1 MNRRLQWPPMA
12 ADGAACGCVASRLTI
27 RRALGVL
34 ALLAGLL
41 LPLPAAAQTF
51 GQEQISD
58 QLYLKDIAIADLT
71 LPEATGGSGTLTYS
85 LSPDPP
91 DGLTFDAATR
101 IISGA
106 PTAVQTPA
114 VYTYKA
120 TDSST
125 PPGEA
130 ELTFEIE
137 VQTDTSPT
145 FGAVSVDAQTFIDD
159 VTITDLVL
167 PAATGGNAPLTYSL
181 GPTPALPTGLTFDAA
196 TRTISGTPSAVM
208 TETEYTLKV
217 TDADGNTADTDAA
230 TLTFKITVEADTS
243 PDFSTV
249 SVDAQTFIDGVTIT
263 DLVLPAATGGNAPLT
278 YSLGATPALP
288 TGLTFTADTRTI
300 AGAPTATQ
308 TATTYT
314 LTATDA
320 NNDTGTLT
328 FDITVEADTA
338 PSFGTATIADQTYTN
353 GVAIADLLLPAAT
366 GGNAPLTYTLTPP
379 AGLTFDA
386 DTRTVSGTP
395 TETRAETTYTLTAT
409 DANGDSATRT
419 FGITVNRQR
428 PAEPANVAATGGT
441 AQLTVSWDS
450 SDASHPLCPV
460 SIWQL
465 DYRKSG
471 SAWRGGWD
479 VNEANPNNQDNGA
492 FDLRVTEAGSGNP
505 YSFLIGA
512 NTPPST
518 LRPKGHI
525 GVALD
530 GGSYEVRLR
539 AYSNRAGCQWPQGN
553 NPYSDY
559 ADIVSATV
567 TAGPPTFGGAT
578 IPAQY
583 YSQNT
588 EIPTLNLPRAS
599 GGTLTYSLTPELP
612 AGLDLD
618 TNARTVT
625 GTPTETKAE
634 TEYTWRATDGSNTAD
649 VKFNI
654 TVSADAMPSF
664 AGEAVERQR
673 WLRGTGLTLPLPAAT
688 GGDAPVTYSLAPA
701 LPAGVVFNAGTR
713 IVSGTPSVTMAE
725 ATYTLTATD
734 ADGDTATLTF
744 PAAVNFRP
752 AAPTGL
758 TATGGAR
765 RIAMS
770 WSWADDTGGVCPLT
784 RFNVYYYRPGEDDP
798 VPRPGTATP
807 DRGAF
812 EVGKDVRSIEF
823 GADDSLDREIALGDG
838 EFQVAVQAFS
848 LACHASRSDNHAS
861 SLYTVASV
869 TVDPL
874 PPDAPENLTATAGD
888 TEVDLSWS
896 NPNDGTITK
905 YEVRWKASANLPFD
919 DATDSWS
926 DVAGS
931 DATTTGHKVT
941 GLANGTEYTF
951 EVRAVNSAGDGAA
964 ASVAATPALNAPSF
978 DNATIAD
985 QSYIENQVIAD
996 LVLPVATGGDGTL
1009 TYSLTPTLPTGLT
1022 FTPATRKIAGT
1033 PTATMDETTYT
1044 FTAADADGDT
1054 ASLTFKITVATA
1066 PTTTPTSA
1074 DFEVEVSKSEPHTKL
1089 VASWTNNKSVFPFKP
1104 AETRRNAH
1112 FYGVKVVTLPD
1123 TGTLKLVPTPAS
1135 TALERDAI
1143 VNEVVAVSDIQSK
1156 SSERV
1161 LAFFPPDNNDNFITS
1176 FTFKVIDQIGLGT
1189 DLVESAATYT
1199 ATLKFEGSTPTN
1211 APPTLAN
1218 AIADRSVT
1226 VGKDVTVELEAAG
1239 GAVFNDPD
1247 DDALTYS
1254 ASSSDEARATVSV
1267 DNTANTVTV
1276 TGVAA
1281 GTAAVT
1287 VTVTAND
1294 GNGGSVQDSFTITVE
1309 ADTAPSFGNATIA
1322 DQSYT
1327 RNEAITALVLPEAS
1341 GGNGELSYTLT
1352 PTLPNGLT
1360 FTPPSGTTPGSIS
1373 GMPTAVQAATDYSW
1387 TVTDRDDDTAS
1398 LTFKITVAAAPTSAN
1413 FTKEVFRPHTKL
1425 VASRGSSNVF
1435 PFTPADEDDS
1445 GALFREVQVV
1455 TLPNLGKLKTVPA
1468 TPKSRATERDV
1479 SANQKIPV
1487 LDTQQSRYER
1497 VLAFF
1502 PPDNNNSFN
1511 TSFTFKVIDE
1521 NRVASA
1527 ATYTATLKFE
1537 GSTLNRVPNLNT
1549 SSVAP
1554 QTFTVGET
1562 VDRKFLWSNT
1572 GDGKLIYTLTPA
1584 LPAGLAY
1591 DGDGPDGSGVGLGDA
1606 NAPHLTGTP
1615 VQVTA
1620 AEEYT
1625 LTVADTDNVTGAA
1638 DEDKVTF
1645 DIEVVASETP
1655 LTAPA
1660 NLAAAPGTNAG
1671 EVDLSWDAI
1680 DIASKWQVRHAEGTS
1695 VPRTVAWTDVP
1706 NSNATTTGHTVT
1718 GLANGTEYTFEVRA
1732 VNANNGPAGEVSL
1745 TLAGLVV
1752 SPTSLRIE
1760 ANASG
1765 DFTVALST
1773 APSAAVTVAVTS
1785 DDTDIT
1791 VSPDSLDF
1799 TTADYATAKTVTVN
1813 MAENP
1818 ADGAA
1823 TIALSATGGDYAGLG
1838 ASVSVSLNAVPSFG
1852 IETIADQSYIEN
1864 LKIEDLVLPVATGG
1878 DGTLTYTL
1886 TPAEADRPA
1895 GLVFTLPSGT
1905 TAGLISGTPSEAK
1918 AQATYTLKAR
1928 DLDGD
1933 EATLTFAITVEA
1945 DGSPSFSQTIADQS
1959 YIENLEI
1966 ADLAL
1971 PVATGG
1977 NGTLTYTLTPDP
1989 DDRPAGLVF
1998 TLPLGT
2004 TPGSISGTPSE
2015 AKAQATYTLKAR
2027 DLDGDEAT
2035 LTFAITVEAD
2045 SSPAFSQT
2053 IADQS
2058 YIENL
2063 EIADLTLPVAT
2074 GGNGTL
2080 TYTLTPAEADRPA
2093 GLVFTLPSGTT
2104 AGSISGTPSEAKAQA
2119 TYTLKARD
2127 LDGDEATLTFA
2138 ITVEADGSPSFSQT
2152 IADQS
2157 YIENLEI
2164 ADLALPVATGGNG
2177 TLTYTLTPDPDDRPA
2192 GLVFTLPLG
2201 TTPGSISG
2209 TPSEAKAQAT
2219 YTLKARD
2226 LDGDEATLTFAITV
2240 EADSSPAFNQTIADQ
2255 SYIENLEI
2263 ADLTLP
2269 VATGGNGTLTY
2280 TLTPAEADRPAGLV
2294 FTLPSG
2300 TTAGSISG
2308 TPSEAKAQATYT
2320 LKARDLDGDEATL
2333 TFAITVEAD
2342 GSPSFSQTIAD
2353 QSYIEN
2359 LEIADLALP
2368 VATGGNGTLTYTL
2381 TPDPDDRP
2389 AGLVFTLPL
2398 GTTPGSISGTPS
2410 EAKAQATYTL
2420 KARDLDGDEA
2430 TLTFAITVEADSSP
2444 AFSQMIA
2451 DQSYIEN
2458 LEIADLTLPVAT
2470 GGNGTLT
2477 YTLAPAEADRPAGLV
2492 FTLPLGT
2499 TAGSISGTPSEA
2511 KAQATYTLKARDL
2524 DDDEATLTFA
2534 ITVEADTAPSFGNA
2548 TIADQSY
2555 IENQAITALVLPEA
2569 TGGNGTLSYTVTP
2582 TLPTGL
2588 AFAPA
2593 TRTITG
2599 AATVTQTATTYT
2611 LKARDQDGDEAT
2623 LTFTITVNADVP
2635 PSFGSATIAAQ
2646 SYIENQ
2652 AITALVLPEAT
2663 GGNGALSYSLNP
2675 APPAG
2680 LTFTPPSGTTPGSIS
2695 GTPTATMD
2703 ETTYTFTATDADTN
2717 TDASDQATLTFTITV
2732 AAAPTFS
2739 QTIADQNWF
2748 RTYRI
2753 EDVQLPAASGG
2764 NGALSY
2770 TLTPALPDG
2779 LTFNA
2784 RARTISGT
2792 PTTATPTTTYT
2803 LTATDS
2809 STSPAKAEL
2818 TFRGVVGFTPAAPTN
2833 VTAEGGSRRITVRW
2847 NWQDDTG
2854 GVCPALDFG
2863 LYYLRPDADL
2873 PNCDDPNTGDVG
2885 CFLVVADS
2893 NNTDYTFTFGA
2904 DHSLDEYIALGDGKF
2919 EIWLTAY
2926 SRECEETKEFPSNT
2940 PWSQY
2945 FHPIPDVTVL
2955 PGPPAEPTGLAATPG
2970 DRQVTL
2976 AWNNPNDSTITKYQ
2990 LRWKASASLPFD
3002 DATDSWSDVTGS
3014 GATTTGHTV
3023 TGLANGTEYTFEV
3036 RAVNGDGGGAAA
3048 SVAATPEGIPAAP
3061 IDLKAAAG
3069 DTQVTL
3075 NWKLPTNAGKIDRV
3089 ELRWKASASLP
3100 FVDATDSWTDLNDA
3114 TATTYKV
3121 TGLTNG
3127 TGYTFQVRAAN
3138 SAGDGAAASVAAT
3151 PNAPPTVANEIT
3163 DRTVTIGAPVII
3175 ALEDANNPV
3184 FTDPDG
3190 DALTYSAS
3198 SGDTDKATVTYD
3210 SGAESITVSGVASSG
3225 TDTVTITVTADD
3237 GNGGSVSD
3245 EFAVTVNAPPTVA
3258 NEIADR
3264 TLNVSATVTIQ
3275 LEDANNP
3282 VFTDPDDSSLTY
3294 TASSGDTDK
3303 ATVTYDSGAESITV
3317 TGVASSGTDTV
3328 TITVTA
3334 DDGNGGSVSDEFAVT
3349 VNAPPTVANEI
3360 ADRTLNVSATAT
3372 IQLEDA
3378 NNPVFTDPDDS
3389 SLTYTASS
3397 GDTDKATVAYNSGAE
3412 SITVTGVASSGTD
3425 TVTITVTASD
3435 GRGGSVS
3442 DEFTVTVTA
3451 QNPTNNDPTVANEI
3465 ADRIVTIGAPVII
3478 ALEDANNPVFTDPDG
3493 DALTYSASSGD
3504 TDKATV
3510 TYDSGAESITVSGVA
3525 SSGTDTVTITVTADD
3540 GNGGSVSDEF
3550 AVTVNAPPTVANEIA
3565 DRTLNVSATVTIQLE
3580 DANNP
3585 VFTDPDDSS
3594 LTYTASS
3601 GDTDK
3606 ATVTYNSGAESITV
3620 TGVASSGTDT
3630 VTITVTADDGNG
3642 GSVSDEF
3649 AVTVNAPPTVANEIA
3664 DRTLNVSAT
3673 VTIQLE
3679 DANNPVFTDPDD
3691 SSLTYTA
3698 SSGDTDK
3705 ATVTYDSGAESIT
3718 VSGVASSGTDTVT
3731 ITVTA
3736 SDGRGGSVSDEFAVT
3751 VNAPPTVANEIA
3763 DRTLNVSA
3771 TVTIQLEDAN
3781 NPVFTDPDDSS
3792 LTYTAS
3798 SGDTDK
3804 ATVVYNSGAESI
3816 TVTGVASSGTDT
3828 VTITVTASDGRG
3840 GSVSD
3845 EFAVTVTAQNPT
3857 NNDPTVA
3864 NEIADRIVTIGAPV
3878 IIALEDA
3885 NNPVFTDPDGDA
3897 LTYSAS
3903 SGDTDKATVTY
3914 DSGAES
3920 ITVSGVASS
3929 GTDTVTITVTADDG
3943 NGGSVSDEFAVTVNA
3958 PPTVANEIA
3967 DRTLNVSA
3975 TVTIQLEDANNPV
3988 FTDPDDSSLT
3998 YTASSGDTDK
4008 ATVTYNSGAESITVT
4023 GVASSGTD
4031 TVTITVTADD
4041 GNGGSV
4047 SDEFAV
4053 TVNAPPTVA
4062 NEIADRTL
4070 NVSATVTIQLEDANN
4085 PVFTDPDDSSL
4096 TYTASSGDTDK
4107 ATVAYNSGAESITVT
4122 GVASSGTDTVTI
4134 TVTASD
4140 GRGGSVSDEFTVT
4153 VTAQNPTNNDPTVA
4167 NEIADRIVTIG
4178 APVIIAL
4185 EDTNNPV
4192 FTDPDGDAL
4201 TYTASSGDTD
4211 KATVTYDSGA
4221 ESITVTGV
4229 ASSGTDTVTIT
4240 VTADDGNGGSV
4251 SDEFAVTVNAPP
4263 TVANEIAD
4271 RTLNVSATVTIQ
4283 LEDAN
4288 NPVFTDPDD
4297 SSLTYTA
4304 SSGDTDKATVV
4315 YNSGAESITVTGVA
4329 SSGTDTVTITVT
4341 ADDGNGGSVSDEFAV
4356 TVNAPPTVANEIA
4369 DRTLNVSAT
4378 VTIQLEDAN
4387 NPVFTDPDD
4396 SSLTYTASSGDTD
4409 KATVAYNSG
4418 AESITVTG
4426 VASSGTDTVTITVTA
4441 SDGRGGS
4448 VSDEFAVT
4456 VTAQNPTNNDPTVAN
4471 EIADRIVTIG
4481 APVIIA
4487 LEDANNPV
4495 FTDPDGDALTYSAS
4509 SGDTDKATVTYD
4521 SGAESITVSG
4531 VASSGTDTV
4540 TITVTADDGN
4550 GGSVSDEFAV
4560 TVNAPPTVANEIAD
4574 RTLNVSAT
4582 VTIQL
4587 EDANNPVFTD
4597 PDDSSLTYTASSG
4610 DTDKAT
4616 VTYNSGAESITV
4628 TGVAS
4633 SGTDTVTITVTADD
4647 GNGGS
4652 VSDEFAVTVN
4662 APPTVANEIADRT
4675 LNVSATVTI
4684 QLEDANNP
4692 VFTDPDDSSLTYT
4705 ASSGDTD
4712 KATVAYNSGAE
4723 SITVT
4728 GVASSGT
4735 DTVTITVT
4743 ASDGRGGSVSD
4754 EFAVTVTAQNPT
4766 NNDPTVANE
4775 IADRI
4780 VTIGAPVIIALEDA
4794 NNPVFTDPDG
4804 DDLSY
4809 EVSSSDATKATVTYD
4824 SGAESIT
4831 VTGVASSRTD
4841 TVTITVTADDG
4852 NGGSVSDEFA
4862 VTVNAPPTVANEIAD
4877 RTLNVSATVTIQLED
4892 ANNPVFTD
4900 PDDSSLT
4907 YTASSGDTDK
4917 ATVAYNSGAES
4928 ITVTG
4933 VASSGTDT
4941 VTITVTAS
4949 DGRGGSV
4956 SDEFAVTVT
4965 AQNPTNNDPTVA
4977 NEIADRIVTIGAP
4990 VIIALEDANNPVF
5003 TDPDGDDLSYEVSS
5017 SDATKA
5023 TVTYDSGAESIT
5035 VTGVASSRTDTVT
5048 ITVTADD
5055 GNGGS
5060 VSDEFAVTVNAP
5072 PTVANEIADR
5082 TLNVSATVTIQLEDA
5097 NNPVFTDPDDSSL
5110 TYTASSGDT
5119 DKATVAYNSG
5129 AESITVTGV
5138 ASSGTDTVTI
5148 TVTASDGR
5156 GGSVSDQFT
5165 VTVTAQ
5171 NPTNNDPTVANE
5183 IADRIVTIGA
5193 PVIIALEDANN
5204 PVFTD
5209 PDGDALTYSASSSD
5223 ATKATVTYD
5232 SGAESITV
5240 SGVASSGTD
5249 TVTITVTADD
5259 GNGGSVSD
5267 EFAVT
5272 VNAPPTVANEIAD
5285 RTLNVSATATI
5296 QLEDANNPVFTD
5308 PDDSSLTYTASSG
5321 DTDKATVAYNSGAE
5335 SITVTGVASSGTDT
5349 VTITVT
5355 ASDGRGGS
5363 VSNQFTVTVTADD
5376 APSFGNA
5383 AIADQTYSDGV
5394 TITDLTLP
5402 VATGGNGTLTY
5413 TLTPEPSDRP
5423 AGLVFT
5429 LPSGTTP
5436 GSISGT
5442 PTETKAEA
5450 TYTLTAT
5457 DRDGDAD
5464 TLTFTITVT
5473 APGSVNNPPT
5483 VVRPIGNRIVN
5494 VGATLTIRL
5503 ERSGSAVFNDAD
5515 GHSLSYRVVSNAA
5528 DKATAR
5534 IAAGNNVVIT
5544 GVAAG
5549 TATVTVTADDGNGG
5563 SVSDSFTVTVT
5574 ATEGQTAGLTEPFI
5588 GIGRATLRSAMDLTE
5603 WRSDTGPGDPSIRLA
5618 GERIDPAPRL
5628 AQASGPRWIAR
5639 PEKNSRAR
5647 SARKLDPEELL
5658 LQSSLGLS
5666 LGDGGGADWSV
5677 WGRGDVQ
5684 RFRGGAG
5691 ALRHVG
5697 KVETGWL
5704 GLDARF
5710 DDDLLA
5716 GMTVARSTSRV
5727 TLNLDGDESHLE
5739 TALTAAYPYLLAQ
5752 RPGGGG
5758 WRLIAGAGSGEAEL
5772 LRPNTPVERADLSLR
5787 LASVGG
5793 RWPVATSDGFQLAVS
5808 GDAGMA
5814 RLETRDATGRA
5825 LSRLEA
5831 TVWQLRGGLEAE
5843 HDGLALP
5850 DSTLLLTPSGSLVL
5864 RHDGG
5869 DGATGT
5875 GVEVALG
5882 LRLAAPGARF
5892 GLDASGHWLA
5902 LHSTDDYRSFGGAI
5916 EARLAPDAQGRGL
5929 SFSIGPQWG
5938 ARQTGLL
5945 ELGDV
5950 FHGETEHAPDH
5961 RSLSARTHY
5970 GFRVG
5975 RDLLSPFVTMELGE
5989 FWRRYETGV
5998 EARLADG
6005 VNATLAG
6012 ERQIGDSDAETVI
6025 RLNLG
6030 VRF

>member
-12 ADGAACGCVASRLTI
+12 ADGAARGCVASRLTI

-34 ALLAGLL
+34 ALLACLL

-51 GQEQISD
+51 GQQQISD
-58 QLYLKDIAIADLT
+58 QLYLKDVAIADLT

-101 IISGA
+101 LISGA

-114 VYTYKA
+114 VSYTYKA

-130 ELTFEIE
+130 ELTFTIE

-145 FGAVSVDAQTFIDD
+145 FGAVSVDDRTFIDD

-288 TGLTFTADTRTI
+288 TGLTFRADTRTI
-300 AGAPTATQ
+300 AGAPTVTQ

-320 NNDTGTLT
+320 NGDTGTLT

-419 FGITVNRQR
+419 FRITVERQL

-441 AQLTVSWDS
+441 AQLTVNWDS

-460 SIWQL
+460 SSWQL
-465 DYRKSG
+465 NYRKSG
-471 SAWRGGWD
+471 SAWREGWD
-479 VNEANPNNQDNGA
+479 VRPANPNNQDNGA
-492 FDLRVTEAGSGNP
+492 FDVFVSDAGSGSP
-505 YSFLIGA
+505 YSFPIGA
-512 NTPPST
+512 NTPPT
-518 LRPKGHI
+518 LRPAGQL

-539 AYSNRAGCQWPQGN
+539 AYSNSAGCTPAQGN
-553 NPYSDY
+553 YYYSDFT
-559 ADIVSATV
+559 DIVSATV

-588 EIPTLNLPRAS
+588 PIPTLNLPRAS
-599 GGTLTYSLTPELP
+599 GGTLTYSLTQPLP

-664 AGEAVERQR
+664 AGEAVERQSWYWDH
-673 WLRGTGLTLPLPAAT
+673 WLILRLPAAT
-688 GGDAPVTYSLAPA
+688 GGNAPVTYSLAPA
-701 LPAGVVFNAGTR
+701 LPAGLTFNAGTR
-713 IVSGTPSVTMAE
+713 TVSGTPSAAMAE
-725 ATYTLTATD
+725 TTYTLTATD

-765 RIAMS
+765 RIEMS

-784 RFNVYYYRPGEDDP
+784 RFRVYYYRPGEDDP
-798 VPRPGTATP
+798 VPRLGTATP

-919 DATDSWS
+919 DATDSWRV
-926 DVAGS
+926 VAGS
-931 DATTTGHKVT
+931 DATTTDHKVT

-1009 TYSLTPTLPTGLT
+1009 TYGLSPTLPAGLA
-1022 FTPATRKIAGT
+1022 FDADTRILAGT
-1033 PTATMDETTYT
+1033 PTATMDQTTYT
-1044 FTAADADGDT
+1044 FTATDADGDT
-1054 ASLTFKITVATA
+1054 ASLTFKITVEAA

-1074 DFEVEVSKSEPHTKL
+1074 DFEVDVFKPRTKL
-1089 VASWTNNKSVFPFKP
+1089 VASWTKSKSVFPFTP
-1104 AETRRNAH
+1104 AGTRKTAH

-1123 TGTLKLVPTPAS
+1123 TGTLKLVPTPDS

-1143 VNEVVAVSDIQSK
+1143 VNEVVAVSNIQSK

-1281 GTAAVT
+1281 GTAA

-1425 VASRGSSNVF
+1425 VASRGSSSVF

-1455 TLPNLGKLKTVPA
+1455 TLPDKGKLKTVPA

-1502 PPDNNNSFN
+1502 PPDNNNNFN

-1549 SSVAP
+1549 SSVAQ

-1562 VDRKFLWSNT
+1562 VDREFPWSNT
-1572 GDGKLIYTLTPA
+1572 GDGKLIYTLEPE

-1591 DGDGPDGSGVGLGDA
+1591 DGDGPDDGGVGLGQA

-1625 LTVADTDNVTGAA
+1625 LTVADTDSVTGA
-1638 DEDKVTF
+1638 EDKDSVTF
-1645 DIEVVASETP
+1645 YIEVVASADP
-1655 LTAPA
+1655 LTAPK
-1660 NLAAAPGTNAG
+1660 NLAAAPGANTG

-1695 VPRTVAWTDVP
+1695 VPETVAWTDVP

-1752 SPTSLRIE
+1752 SPTSLSIE

-1765 DFTVALST
+1765 SFTVALST

-1785 DDTDIT
+1785 DDTDVT

-1823 TIALSATGGDYAGLG
+1823 TVSLSATGGDYAGLS
-1838 ASVSVSLNAVPSFG
+1838 ASVSVSLDAVPSFG

-1878 DGTLTYTL
+1878 DGTL
-1886 TPAEADRPA
+1886 D
-1895 GLVFTLPSGT
+1895 
-1905 TAGLISGTPSEAK
+1905 
-1918 AQATYTLKAR
+1918 
-1928 DLDGD
+1928 
-1933 EATLTFAITVEA
+1933 
-1945 DGSPSFSQTIADQS
+1945 
-1959 YIENLEI
+1959 
-1966 ADLAL
+1966 
-1971 PVATGG
+1971 
-1977 NGTLTYTLTPDP
+1977 
-1989 DDRPAGLVF
+1989 
-1998 TLPLGT
+1998 
-2004 TPGSISGTPSE
+2004 
-2015 AKAQATYTLKAR
+2015 
-2027 DLDGDEAT
+2027 
-2035 LTFAITVEAD
+2035 
-2045 SSPAFSQT
+2045 
-2053 IADQS
+2053 
-2058 YIENL
+2058 
-2063 EIADLTLPVAT
+2063 
-2074 GGNGTL
+2074 
-2080 TYTLTPAEADRPA
+2080 YTLTPAEADRPA

-2104 AGSISGTPSEAKAQA
+2104 AGSIKGTPSEAKAKA

-2127 LDGDEATLTFA
+2127 LDG
-2138 ITVEADGSPSFSQT
+2138 
-2152 IADQS
+2152 
-2157 YIENLEI
+2157 
-2164 ADLALPVATGGNG
+2164 
-2177 TLTYTLTPDPDDRPA
+2177 
-2192 GLVFTLPLG
+2192 
-2201 TTPGSISG
+2201 
-2209 TPSEAKAQAT
+2209 
-2219 YTLKARD
+2219 
-2226 LDGDEATLTFAITV
+2226 
-2240 EADSSPAFNQTIADQ
+2240 
-2255 SYIENLEI
+2255 
-2263 ADLTLP
+2263 
-2269 VATGGNGTLTY
+2269 
-2280 TLTPAEADRPAGLV
+2280 
-2294 FTLPSG
+2294 
-2300 TTAGSISG
+2300 
-2308 TPSEAKAQATYT
+2308 
-2320 LKARDLDGDEATL
+2320 
-2333 TFAITVEAD
+2333 
-2342 GSPSFSQTIAD
+2342 
-2353 QSYIEN
+2353 
-2359 LEIADLALP
+2359 
-2368 VATGGNGTLTYTL
+2368 
-2381 TPDPDDRP
+2381 
-2389 AGLVFTLPL
+2389 
-2398 GTTPGSISGTPS
+2398 
-2410 EAKAQATYTL
+2410 
-2420 KARDLDGDEA
+2420 
-2430 TLTFAITVEADSSP
+2430 
-2444 AFSQMIA
+2444 
-2451 DQSYIEN
+2451 
-2458 LEIADLTLPVAT
+2458 
-2470 GGNGTLT
+2470 
-2477 YTLAPAEADRPAGLV
+2477 
-2492 FTLPLGT
+2492 
-2499 TAGSISGTPSEA
+2499 
-2511 KAQATYTLKARDL
+2511 
-2524 DDDEATLTFA
+2524 DEATLTFA

-2635 PSFGSATIAAQ
+2635 PSFGTKTIADQ
-2646 SYIENQ
+2646 SYTRNQ

-2703 ETTYTFTATDADTN
+2703 ETTYSWTAADADAN
-2717 TDASDQATLTFTITV
+2717 SSSSDQATLTFTITV

-2764 NGALSY
+2764 NGALTY

-2779 LTFNA
+2779 LIFDA

-2792 PTTATPTTTYT
+2792 PTTATPETTYT

-2809 STSPAKAEL
+2809 STSPARAEL

-2926 SRECEETKEFPSNT
+2926 SRDCEETEEFPSNT

-3048 SVAATPEGIPAAP
+3048 SVAATPEGIPDAP

-3075 NWKLPTNAGKIDRV
+3075 TWKLPTNAGRIDRV

-3151 PNAPPTVANEIT
+3151 PNAPPTVANEI
-3163 DRTVTIGAPVII
+3163 
-3175 ALEDANNPV
+3175 
-3184 FTDPDG
+3184 
-3190 DALTYSAS
+3190 
-3198 SGDTDKATVTYD
+3198 
-3210 SGAESITVSGVASSG
+3210 
-3225 TDTVTITVTADD
+3225 
-3237 GNGGSVSD
+3237 
-3245 EFAVTVNAPPTVA
+3245 
-3258 NEIADR
+3258 
-3264 TLNVSATVTIQ
+3264 
-3275 LEDANNP
+3275 
-3282 VFTDPDDSSLTY
+3282 
-3294 TASSGDTDK
+3294 
-3303 ATVTYDSGAESITV
+3303 
-3317 TGVASSGTDTV
+3317 
-3328 TITVTA
+3328 
-3334 DDGNGGSVSDEFAVT
+3334 
-3349 VNAPPTVANEI
+3349 
-3360 ADRTLNVSATAT
+3360 
-3372 IQLEDA
+3372 
-3378 NNPVFTDPDDS
+3378 
-3389 SLTYTASS
+3389 
-3397 GDTDKATVAYNSGAE
+3397 
-3412 SITVTGVASSGTD
+3412 
-3425 TVTITVTASD
+3425 
-3435 GRGGSVS
+3435 
-3442 DEFTVTVTA
+3442 
-3451 QNPTNNDPTVANEI
+3451 

-3493 DALTYSASSGD
+3493 DDLSYEVSSSD
-3504 TDKATV
+3504 AT
-3510 TYDSGAESITVSGVA
+3510 
-3525 SSGTDTVTITVTADD
+3525 
-3540 GNGGSVSDEF
+3540 
-3550 AVTVNAPPTVANEIA
+3550 
-3565 DRTLNVSATVTIQLE
+3565 
-3580 DANNP
+3580 
-3585 VFTDPDDSS
+3585 
-3594 LTYTASS
+3594 
-3601 GDTDK
+3601 
-3606 ATVTYNSGAESITV
+3606 
-3620 TGVASSGTDT
+3620 
-3630 VTITVTADDGNG
+3630 
-3642 GSVSDEF
+3642 
-3649 AVTVNAPPTVANEIA
+3649 
-3664 DRTLNVSAT
+3664 
-3673 VTIQLE
+3673 
-3679 DANNPVFTDPDD
+3679 
-3691 SSLTYTA
+3691 
-3698 SSGDTDK
+3698 
-3705 ATVTYDSGAESIT
+3705 
-3718 VSGVASSGTDTVT
+3718 
-3731 ITVTA
+3731 
-3736 SDGRGGSVSDEFAVT
+3736 
-3751 VNAPPTVANEIA
+3751 
-3763 DRTLNVSA
+3763 
-3771 TVTIQLEDAN
+3771 
-3781 NPVFTDPDDSS
+3781 
-3792 LTYTAS
+3792 
-3798 SGDTDK
+3798 
-3804 ATVVYNSGAESI
+3804 
-3816 TVTGVASSGTDT
+3816 
-3828 VTITVTASDGRG
+3828 
-3840 GSVSD
+3840 
-3845 EFAVTVTAQNPT
+3845 
-3857 NNDPTVA
+3857 
-3864 NEIADRIVTIGAPV
+3864 
-3878 IIALEDA
+3878 
-3885 NNPVFTDPDGDA
+3885 
-3897 LTYSAS
+3897 
-3903 SGDTDKATVTY
+3903 
-3914 DSGAES
+3914 
-3920 ITVSGVASS
+3920 
-3929 GTDTVTITVTADDG
+3929 
-3943 NGGSVSDEFAVTVNA
+3943 
-3958 PPTVANEIA
+3958 
-3967 DRTLNVSA
+3967 
-3975 TVTIQLEDANNPV
+3975 
-3988 FTDPDDSSLT
+3988 
-3998 YTASSGDTDK
+3998 
-4008 ATVTYNSGAESITVT
+4008 
-4023 GVASSGTD
+4023 
-4031 TVTITVTADD
+4031 
-4041 GNGGSV
+4041 
-4047 SDEFAV
+4047 
-4053 TVNAPPTVA
+4053 
-4062 NEIADRTL
+4062 
-4070 NVSATVTIQLEDANN
+4070 
-4085 PVFTDPDDSSL
+4085 
-4096 TYTASSGDTDK
+4096 
-4107 ATVAYNSGAESITVT
+4107 
-4122 GVASSGTDTVTI
+4122 
-4134 TVTASD
+4134 
-4140 GRGGSVSDEFTVT
+4140 
-4153 VTAQNPTNNDPTVA
+4153 
-4167 NEIADRIVTIG
+4167 
-4178 APVIIAL
+4178 
-4185 EDTNNPV
+4185 
-4192 FTDPDGDAL
+4192 
-4201 TYTASSGDTD
+4201 

-4229 ASSGTDTVTIT
+4229 ASS
-4240 VTADDGNGGSV
+4240 
-4251 SDEFAVTVNAPP
+4251 
-4263 TVANEIAD
+4263 
-4271 RTLNVSATVTIQ
+4271 R
-4283 LEDAN
+4283 
-4288 NPVFTDPDD
+4288 
-4297 SSLTYTA
+4297 
-4304 SSGDTDKATVV
+4304 
-4315 YNSGAESITVTGVA
+4315 
-4329 SSGTDTVTITVT
+4329 
-4341 ADDGNGGSVSDEFAV
+4341 
-4356 TVNAPPTVANEIA
+4356 
-4369 DRTLNVSAT
+4369 
-4378 VTIQLEDAN
+4378 
-4387 NPVFTDPDD
+4387 
-4396 SSLTYTASSGDTD
+4396 
-4409 KATVAYNSG
+4409 
-4418 AESITVTG
+4418 
-4426 VASSGTDTVTITVTA
+4426 
-4441 SDGRGGS
+4441 
-4448 VSDEFAVT
+4448 
-4456 VTAQNPTNNDPTVAN
+4456 
-4471 EIADRIVTIG
+4471 
-4481 APVIIA
+4481 
-4487 LEDANNPV
+4487 
-4495 FTDPDGDALTYSAS
+4495 
-4509 SGDTDKATVTYD
+4509 
-4521 SGAESITVSG
+4521 
-4531 VASSGTDTV
+4531 
-4540 TITVTADDGN
+4540 
-4550 GGSVSDEFAV
+4550 
-4560 TVNAPPTVANEIAD
+4560 
-4574 RTLNVSAT
+4574 
-4582 VTIQL
+4582 
-4587 EDANNPVFTD
+4587 
-4597 PDDSSLTYTASSG
+4597 
-4610 DTDKAT
+4610 
-4616 VTYNSGAESITV
+4616 
-4628 TGVAS
+4628 
-4633 SGTDTVTITVTADD
+4633 TDTVTITVTADD

-5156 GGSVSDQFT
+5156 GGSVSDEFA

-5209 PDGDALTYSASSSD
+5209 PDGDDLSYEVSSSD

-5240 SGVASSGTD
+5240 TGVASSRTD

-5285 RTLNVSATATI
+5285 RTLNVSATVTI

-5363 VSNQFTVTVTADD
+5363 VSDEFAVTVTAQNPTNNDPTVANEIADRIVTIGAPVIIALEDANNPVFTDPDGDDLSYEVSSSDATKATVTYDSGAESITVTGVASSRTDTVTITVTADDGNGGSVSDEFAVTVNAPPTVANEIADRTLNVSATVTIQLEDANNPVFTDPDDSSLTYTASSGDTDKATVAYNSGAESITVTGVASSGTDTVTITVTASDGRGGSVSDEFAVTVTAQNPTNNDPTVANEIADRIVTIGAPVIIALEDANNPVFTDPDGDDLSYEVSSSDATKATVTYDSGAESITVTGVASSRTDTVTITVTADDGNGGSVSDEFAVTVNAPPTVANEIADRTLNVSATVTIQLEDANNPVFTDPDDSSLTYTASSGDTDKATVAYNSGAESITVTGVASSGTDTVTITVTASDGRGGSVSDEFAVTVTAQNPTNNDPTVANEIADRIVTIGAPVIIALEDANNPVFTDPDGDDLSYEVSSSDATKATVTYDSGAESITVTGVASSRTDTVTITVTADDGNGGSVSDEFAVTVNAPPTVANEIADRTLNVSATVTIQLEDANNPVFTDPDDSSLTYTASSGDTDKATVAYNSGAESITVTGVASSGTDTVTITVTASDGRGGSVSDEFAVTVTAQNPTNNDPTVANEIADRIVTIGAPVIIALEDANNPVFTDPDGDDLSYEVSSSDATKATVTYDSGAESITVTGVASSRTDTVTITVTADDGNGGSVSDEFAVTVNAPPTVANEIADRTLNVSATVTIQLEDANNPVFTDPDDSSLTYTASSGDTDKATVAYNSGAESITVTGVASSGTDTVTITVTASDGRGGSVSDEFAVTVTAQNPTNNDPTVANEIADRIVTIGAPVIIALEDANNPVFTDPDGDDLSYEVSSSDATKATVTYDSGAESITVTGVASSRTDTVTITVTADDGNGGSVSDEFAVTVNAPPTVANEIADRTLNVSATVTIQLEDANNPVFTDPDDSSLTYTASSGDTDKATVAYNSGAESITVTGVASSGTDTVTITVTASDGRGGSVSDEFAVTVTADD

-5831 TVWQLRGGLEAE
+5831 TVWQLRGGLEVE

-5902 LHSTDDYRSFGGAI
+5902 LHSTDGYRSFGGAI

-5950 FHGETEHAPDH
+5950 FHGETERAPGH